1 MYQLDQV
8 MGPEVMRDE
17 SFRVSGSSKAS
28 LSSEGWAL
36 PSVWRASVEQRQQ
49 QRQRKEESSPSALV
63 WAGPSHLFC
72 HWTGV
77 YSTQTFRLTLSHT
90 ARFPEPPACR
100 RRIVGCHSFLNG
112 GNQFC
117 TAPRYLCVCVSSIYV
132 SLYHLPSS
140 LRPFSHPS
148 SLFLSACFL
157 RTLTTQPHQTHC
169 GFFLSFT
176 VLINLFAFTYSYSQ
190 SAFRF
195 SFMILTAVLF
205 PLELC
210 ETRFLLVIHPRQDI
224 SLQLQIPLKLKLL
237 SPSPGLSIACC
248 AGRCAKTLFSLWVCF
263 DFLLS
268 TLHLA
273 HCEAVSSEYTET
285 EWNLRKHSFSRS

>member
-1 MYQLDQV
+1 MKAF
-8 MGPEVMRDE
+8 E
-17 SFRVSGSSKAS
+17 SVDPVKPVSLQWGVEITRCVESQPGAASAAKA
-28 LSSEGWAL
+28 
-36 PSVWRASVEQRQQ
+36 
-49 QRQRKEESSPSALV
+49 EEEKSSPSALV
-63 WAGPSHLFC
+63 WARPSHLFC

-77 YSTQTFRLTLSHT
+77 YSTKTFRLTLSHT
-90 ARFPEPPACR
+90 AGFPEPPACR

-117 TAPRYLCVCVSSIYV
+117 RAPRYLCVCVSSIYV
-132 SLYHLPSS
+132 SLYHLPVVS
-140 LRPFSHPS
+140 LSIEPSTHPS
-148 SLFLSACFL
+148 FSPLVFWEPLQHSLTKHIVVS
-157 RTLTTQPHQTHC
+157 
-169 GFFLSFT
+169 FLSFT

-248 AGRCAKTLFSLWVCF
+248 AERCAKTLFSLWVCF

-268 TLHLA
+268 TLPACSLWS
-273 HCEAVSSEYTET
+273 C
-285 EWNLRKHSFSRS
+285 